1 MNCNSYLKILGLC
14 IPNSRMTPQRWYMT
28 VSLHLKN
35 LNKNKNKNKNLQ
47 KIDKN
52 YDKELGVDFPSS
64 RFRFY

>member
-1 MNCNSYLKILGLC
+1 MNYNSYLKILGVC

-35 LNKNKNKNKNLQ
+35 YHKNLNKHEVLELEKK
-47 KIDKN
+47 

>member
-1 MNCNSYLKILGLC
+1 MNYLTHLKTIGLC
-14 IPNSRMTPQRWYMT
+14 LPNSRMEPQRWYML

-35 LNKNKNKNKNLQ
+35 LNKNKNKNLQ

-64 RFRFY
+64 RFY